1 MIELS
6 GREIV
11 GLSKITDRQAAEFKK
26 LVDAVEE
33 CGEKKVRLNLTDL
46 DATTL
51 WRRERD
57 YYDLISKPNLT
68 VIVDPETAATIR
80 SYALLTNTKINFEV
94 RELEVVPE
102 EEDPR
107 IQARGQEYAKYA
119 KSVPRYIQPN
129 GKALK
134 DCLVLSVADTD
145 MDTLSSIGISGLSV
159 GRAFEI
165 LAKQAHTNNQRLIID
180 FTDIGFEGGCDI
192 VLADTLVECK
202 NKNKGLIIKVFGEE
216 SGIDEYVAVNGRV
229 KLSATSKARFF
240 NMLRPNTVF
249 RLNSYPSASRS
260 DIAGR
265 KGSGKVTGAVIVV
278 YQGLEGDD
286 AIYYEIPTEQL
297 FLSEDLPLLG
307 EQPPLGDK
315 FIPRRRDIVELG
327 ILGLCSGSHG
337 HFGPVSK
344 EQKFGVNDGN
354 GNLVEITEI
363 EFVARGLKALG
374 VKFDAEL
381 LRLGRV
387 LPPPERR

>member
-26 LVDAVEE
+26 LVDAVEA
-33 CGEKKVRLNLTDL
+33 CGTKKVKLNLTDL

-57 YYDLISKPNLT
+57 YYDLIAKPNLT

-107 IQARGQEYAKYA
+107 INERGREYAKYA
-119 KSVPRYIQPN
+119 KSVARYIQPN

-134 DCLVLSVADTD
+134 DCLVLSVADFD
-145 MDTLSSIGISGLSV
+145 IDTLSSIGISGLSV

-165 LAKQAHTNNQRLIID
+165 AAKQAHANNQRLVID

-202 NKNKGLIIKVFGEE
+202 TKNKGLVIKVFGEE
-216 SGIDEYVAVNGRV
+216 SGIDEYVTVNGRV
-229 KLSATSKARFF
+229 KLSAASKTRFF

-265 KGSGKVTGAVIVV
+265 KGSGRVTGAVIVV
-278 YQGLEGDD
+278 YQGLDGED

-297 FLSEDLPLLG
+297 FLAEDLPLLG
-307 EQPPLGDK
+307 EQPPMGDK
-315 FIPRRRDIVELG
+315 FIPRRRNIVELG
-327 ILGLCSGSHG
+327 IIGLCSGSHG

-344 EQKFGVNDGN
+344 DQKFGVNDGN
-354 GNLVEITEI
+354 GNLKEITEI
-363 EFVARGLKALG
+363 EFVERGLKALG
-374 VKFDAEL
+374 VKFDVEL

>member
-11 GLSKITDRQAAEFKK
+11 GSSKITDRQAAEFKK
-26 LVDAVEE
+26 LVDAVESHGDKE
-33 CGEKKVRLNLTDL
+33 VRLDLTDL

-51 WRRERD
+51 WRREND
-57 YYDLISKPNLT
+57 YYDFIAKPNLT
-68 VIVDPETAATIR
+68 VIVDPDTAATIR
-80 SYALLTNTKINFEV
+80 SYAMLMGIKVKYEV

-107 IQARGQEYAKYA
+107 IEERGRKYA
-119 KSVPRYIQPN
+119 KLVKRVPKYTLPN
-129 GKALK
+129 GKFLR

-165 LAKQAHTNNQRLIID
+165 IAKEAYETKQKFIVDL
-180 FTDIGFEGGCDI
+180 TDIGFEGGCDI

-202 NKNKGLIIKVFGEE
+202 RRHKGVVIKVYGEE

-229 KLSATSKARFF
+229 KLSPTSKTRFF
-240 NMLRPNTVF
+240 NMLRPNTVL
-249 RLNSYPSASRS
+249 RLNSYPSAARS

-265 KGSGKVTGAVIVV
+265 KGGGSVNGAVVV
-278 YQGLEGDD
+278 IYQGLDGND
-286 AIYYEIPTEQL
+286 AIYLEIPTQQMY
-297 FLSEDLPLLG
+297 LSEDLPLIG
-307 EQPPLGDK
+307 EETPMGDK
-315 FIPRRRDIVELG
+315 YIPRRRDITELG
-327 ILGLCSGSHG
+327 IKGLCSGSHG
-337 HFGPVSK
+337 HLSEISK
-344 EQKFGVNDGN
+344 EQKYGVNDGN
-354 GNLVEITEI
+354 GNLIEIIET

-374 VKFDAEL
+374 IPFDAEL
-381 LRLGRV
+381 LELGRI